1 MAKGRVMV
9 ELFNLGSV
17 PWEDSQTL
25 YHALPRLGR
34 EGLFLLQPASPYIC
48 IGFHQDAD
56 QEIEIEAARAL
67 SIPIFRREVGGGAV
81 YLNSGQLFY
90 QLVLHSGR
98 VPFRKDVFYRTY
110 LQPVVATLHDLG
122 LDATFRP
129 VNDILVGGRKISGNG
144 AAEIADH
151 VVLVG
156 NILMDFDYAMMAR
169 VLRVPDEKFRDKV
182 FKTLEQ
188 NLTTLKREL
197 PDVPP
202 LETLSE
208 RLADH
213 FETVLGPLTPG
224 RVDANLRAEAA
235 HVWQA
240 FSQDVWTFAND
251 RRKRAL
257 RQVTIASGVNVVE
270 RVYKSPGGLIRA
282 SAVEREGQLFDVHL
296 SGDFFLYPAERLPEL
311 EQALEGVP
319 ADTAQIEQRIVA
331 FFEMH
336 TVEAPGIRPSDLA
349 QALAVPSS
357 P

>member
-1 MAKGRVMV
+1 MGKGRVMV

-67 SIPIFRREVGGGAV
+67 GIPIFRREVGGGAV

-90 QLVLHSGR
+90 QLVLHSSR
-98 VPFRKDVFYRTY
+98 VPYRKDVFYRTY

-122 LDATFRP
+122 LDAAFKP
-129 VNDILVGGRKISGNG
+129 VN
-144 AAEIADH
+144 
-151 VVLVG
+151 
-156 NILMDFDYAMMAR
+156 

-197 PDVPP
+197 PDVPS

-208 RLADH
+208 RLAGH

-224 RVDANLRAEAA
+224 CVDADLRAEAD
-235 HVWQA
+235 HLWQT
-240 FSQDVWTFAND
+240 FSQDEWTFAND
-251 RRKRAL
+251 RRKQAL

-282 SAVEREGQLFDVHL
+282 SAVERDGQLFDVHL

-349 QALAVPSS
+349 QALVILS
-357 P
+357 PQ